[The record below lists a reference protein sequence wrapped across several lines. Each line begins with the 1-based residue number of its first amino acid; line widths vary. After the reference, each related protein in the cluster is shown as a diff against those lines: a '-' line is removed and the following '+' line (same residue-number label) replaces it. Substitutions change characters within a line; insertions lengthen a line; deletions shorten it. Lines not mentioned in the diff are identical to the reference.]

1 MVELLSWPSTYA
13 DRQLQF
19 LRESLSIVIEKE
31 RANRVLK
38 TSSYSIAYDDERHEI
53 YKLHD

>member
-1 MVELLSWPSTYA
+1 VVELLSWPSTYA

-19 LRESLSIVIEKE
+19 LRESLSIVIERE

-38 TSSYSIAYDDERHEI
+38 TSSYSIAYDDEWHEI